1 MSGVLAG
8 MRVVEGSAF
17 VACPSGGMTLA
28 QHGADVIRF
37 DAIGGGIDYRR
48 WPLTPDGQSLYWQG
62 LNKG

>member
-1 MSGVLAG
+1 MSGVLSG

-37 DAIGGGIDYRR
+37 DASAAASTTTGGRS
-48 WPLTPDGQSLYWQG
+48 TPTGSRCTG
-62 LNKG
+62 RA